1 MIFSSKIIED
11 AVNSFSKIP
20 GIGRKTALRMVL
32 HLLQSGSEEM
42 QQLESVIENLRSN
55 IYYCKECNNIADKE
69 LCSICTD
76 NYRDQSIICIVEN
89 IRDIVSIESTKQFN
103 GIYHVLGSLLSPL
116 EGVGPEQLFLETL
129 KERILKNETK
139 EIILALSSNIEG
151 DTTSYYITKLLK
163 NEPIAISSLARGV
176 AFGSELEYTDE
187 LTLSRA
193 ISKRLP
199 IDIYLK
205 TDS

>member
-11 AVNSFSKIP
+11 AVNNFSKIP
-20 GIGRKTALRMVL
+20 GIGKKTALRMVL
-32 HLLQSGSEEM
+32 HLLNSGTDQM
-42 QQLESVIENLRSN
+42 QQLEQAIENLRNN
-55 IYYCKECNNIADKE
+55 IFYCKECNNIADKD

-76 NYRDQSIICIVEN
+76 SYRDGSIICIVEN

-103 GIYHVLGSLLSPL
+103 GVYHVLGALLSPL

-129 KERILKNETK
+129 KERIQKNNTK

-151 DTTSYYITKLLK
+151 DTTSYYISKLIQ
-163 NEPIAISSLARGV
+163 NEKVTISSLARGV

-199 IDIYLK
+199 LEVYLK
-205 TDS
+205 TEG